1 MSRVH
6 VDRIDI
12 YIYIYQSYIKP
23 REIIPSDGAR
33 LVASRCF
40 SREGRSARFWVNN
53 SRAASTSNLSFSRTH
68 FQNYPVI
75 ILFFL
80 ILIRNPEEFL
90 FDCWLYS
97 RHLCEVLI
105 IGTHIKFFLVQ
116 NFRYSRHPCENLY
129 NRIIFMQRPQ
139 DPNIVIGIH
148 KYEGRSECLL

>member
-1 MSRVH
+1 MTYRNESSTRRPH
-6 VDRIDI
+6 R

-105 IGTHIKFFLVQ
+105 IGIHIKFF
-116 NFRYSRHPCENLY
+116 FRIFAIVDIHVKIFKIELY
-129 NRIIFMQRPQ
+129 LCKGLKIRI
-139 DPNIVIGIH
+139 
-148 KYEGRSECLL
+148 L